1 MDGYGSASMWGE
13 LRRVL
18 VRRPLAEDA
27 AAWEAYGWRAAP
39 DVAAA
44 QAEHE
49 AFCSHLEDAG
59 AEVVVSEHDP
69 GNPDAIYTYDP
80 TLVGRDGAVLL
91 PPGKEGRRDEPEATV
106 AAFEAAGRP
115 RRRAAIDLPATVE
128 GGDTVWLD
136 GETLLVGIGYRT
148 NPAAVEALRTAFPGV
163 EVISF
168 DLPHWNGAGEVMHL
182 MSFISPLDRDL
193 ALVYPRIAPTRL
205 MWLLAER
212 GIGVVEV
219 PDEEFET
226 QGPNVLALGPRRAL
240 ALEGNDE
247 TRRRM
252 ERAGVDVVT
261 YRGDEISRKG
271 DGGPTCLTRP
281 LLRGLI
287 SRSHSSSSVSWRA
300 PVRPETPTPTSRSA
314 PGRSRRPAVEEAAC
328 QLADPL
334 GLVDRRRERRRAGAD
349 REVAVAKLRRHR
361 PRGEPV
367 PSQVGRDVLRH
378 PS

>member
-1 MDGYGSASMWGE
+1 MWGD

-18 VRRPLAEDA
+18 VRRPLPEDA
-27 AAWEAYGWRAAP
+27 VAWEAYGWRAAP

-49 AFCSHLEDAG
+49 AFCALLEEAG

-80 TLVGRDGAVLL
+80 TLVVRDGAVLL
-91 PPGKEGRRDEPEATV
+91 LPGKEGRRREPEATV
-106 AAFEAAGRP
+106 AALESAGVPVVGR
-115 RRRAAIDLPATVE
+115 IELPATVE

-136 GETLLVGIGYRT
+136 ERTLLVGIGYRT
-148 NPAAVEALRTAFPGV
+148 SPEAVGALRVAIPGV
-163 EVISF
+163 EVIAF
-168 DLPHWNGAGEVMHL
+168 DLPHWNGATEVMHL
-182 MSFISPLDRDL
+182 MSFLSPLDRDL
-193 ALVYPRIAPTRL
+193 ALVYTRIAPTRL

-212 GIGVVEV
+212 GIDVVEV
-219 PDEEFET
+219 PDTEFDT

-252 ERAGVDVVT
+252 ERAGVDVIT

-281 LLRGLI
+281 LLR
-287 SRSHSSSSVSWRA
+287 S
-300 PVRPETPTPTSRSA
+300 
-314 PGRSRRPAVEEAAC
+314 
-328 QLADPL
+328 
-334 GLVDRRRERRRAGAD
+334 
-349 REVAVAKLRRHR
+349 
-361 PRGEPV
+361 
-367 PSQVGRDVLRH
+367 
-378 PS
+378 

>member
-1 MDGYGSASMWGE
+1 MAAYGSTSMTGE

-18 VRRPLAEDA
+18 VRRPLPEDA
-27 AAWEAYGWRAAP
+27 SAWVAYGWRAAP

-49 AFCSHLEDAG
+49 ALCALLEEAG

-69 GNPDAIYTYDP
+69 GNPDAIYAYDP

-91 PPGKEGRRDEPEATV
+91 LPGKAGRRREPEETV
-106 AAFEAAGRP
+106 ASLELAGVPVSGR
-115 RRRAAIDLPATVE
+115 IELPATVE

-136 GETLLVGIGYRT
+136 DETLLVGIGYRT
-148 NPAAVEALRTAFPGV
+148 NPAALEALRRAFRGV
-163 EVISF
+163 EVVAF

-212 GIGVVEV
+212 AIAVVEV
-219 PDEEFET
+219 PDEEFAS

-281 LLRGLI
+281 LLR
-287 SRSHSSSSVSWRA
+287 V
-300 PVRPETPTPTSRSA
+300 
-314 PGRSRRPAVEEAAC
+314 
-328 QLADPL
+328 
-334 GLVDRRRERRRAGAD
+334 
-349 REVAVAKLRRHR
+349 
-361 PRGEPV
+361 
-367 PSQVGRDVLRH
+367 
-378 PS
+378 

>member
-1 MDGYGSASMWGE
+1 MNGYGSASMVGE

-18 VRRPLAEDA
+18 VRRPLPEDA
-27 AAWEAYGWRAAP
+27 AAWRAYGWRAAP

-49 AFCSHLEDAG
+49 AFCLLLEDAG
-59 AEVVVSEHDP
+59 AEVVVSEHEP

-80 TLVGRDGAVLL
+80 TLVGADGAVLL
-91 PPGKEGRRDEPEATV
+91 LPGKDGRRREPQATV
-106 AAFEAAGRP
+106 AALDGAGIPVVGR
-115 RRRAAIDLPATVE
+115 IELPTTVE

-136 GETLLVGIGYRT
+136 ERTLLVGIGYRT
-148 NPAAVEALRTAFPGV
+148 NSGAADALRASFPGV
-163 EVISF
+163 EVVAF
-168 DLPHWNGAGEVMHL
+168 DLPHWTGPGEVMHL

-212 GIGVVEV
+212 GIEVVEV

-240 ALEGNDE
+240 ALAGNDE

-281 LLRGLI
+281 LW
-287 SRSHSSSSVSWRA
+287 RS
-300 PVRPETPTPTSRSA
+300 
-314 PGRSRRPAVEEAAC
+314 
-328 QLADPL
+328 
-334 GLVDRRRERRRAGAD
+334 
-349 REVAVAKLRRHR
+349 
-361 PRGEPV
+361 
-367 PSQVGRDVLRH
+367 
-378 PS
+378 